1 MPQLRFH
8 RQHIEDDSALICIAH
23 LGIMGNAP
31 LILQQVGLPLDE
43 FALEFSPNPALG
55 APHYLGPLLL
65 SDAGIDGVE
74 LTNQYPPVLE
84 PTPVRVL
91 RPVVEYKLLCSARCP
106 AHDGHSQGIIG
117 GIFDLPLRDGVA
129 GNGLGQPLCL
139 LHCN

>member
-1 MPQLRFH
+1 
-8 RQHIEDDSALICIAH
+8 
-23 LGIMGNAP
+23 MGNAP

-43 FALEFSPNPALG
+43 LAFKFTPIPARG

-84 PTPVRVL
+84 PTPVRVFS
-91 RPVVEYKLLCSARCP
+91 PVVEHKLLSCARSP
-106 AHDGHSQGIIG
+106 AQYGHSQGIVG
-117 GIFDLPLRDGVA
+117 GIFDLPFPEQIT
-129 GNGLGQPLCL
+129 GNGLGQHFCF